1 MLETSQ
7 PANTRRLPA
16 QTVAEALL
24 ALLKARGI
32 DYLFANA
39 GTDFPSI
46 IEAYARANESGLALP
61 TAVTVPHENA
71 AVSMAHGHYLGS
83 GRMQAVMVHV
93 SVGLANSL
101 CALLNAARENVPVF
115 FSAGRTPLTESGHM
129 ASRDVSIHWG
139 QEMFDQ
145 AGMLRELVKWE
156 YELRCGAGLETIVDR
171 ALAIAG
177 SDPGGPVYLGL
188 PRESL
193 AEPVD
198 GFAIAEPSRLQPS
211 QATGVD
217 PDAVDEAAR
226 LLAAAEAP
234 LIVAARAGRDTA
246 LPGALAEFADLA
258 AIPVVEYRANYVN
271 LASDHPMHAGFD
283 FDARFAEH
291 DVILVLD
298 TPAPWLPSRHDWPQQ
313 ARVIQIGPDPLSRDI
328 PVRGFP
334 CDVAI
339 AARPSAV
346 LPLLGD
352 AFARHAGN
360 RKTEIDSRRER
371 LAGRHREARAA
382 LEKRL
387 LPESSPS
394 KLTAAWAS
402 RCLDRVKGRD
412 GIVVNELGCVRPVM
426 TFTEP
431 GSFFGPSNAGGLG
444 WGVPASLGL
453 KLAQPGRR
461 VIACVGDGSCMFAN
475 PVACHQVAAA
485 QSIATLTVVFNNRRW
500 EAVRTAT
507 RSVIP
512 DGHAMRANSMPFV
525 PLEPSPAFEQIAAAC
540 GGYGERVEEA
550 SALPDALERALAR
563 VDAGEPALLNLLL
576 DD

>member
-1 MLETSQ
+1 M
-7 PANTRRLPA
+7 
-16 QTVAEALL
+16 
-24 ALLKARGI
+24 KARGI

-46 IEAYARANESGLALP
+46 IEAFARSAESQLVLP
-61 TAVTVPHENA
+61 TPVTVPHENA

-145 AGMLRELVKWE
+145 AGMLRELVKWD
-156 YELRCGAGLETIVDR
+156 YELRGAAGLETIVDR
-171 ALAIAG
+171 ALAIAA

-193 AEPVD
+193 AESLD
-198 GFAIAEPSRLQPS
+198 GFAYAEPSRLRPS

-217 PDAVDEAAR
+217 MSAVEEAAR
-226 LLAAAEAP
+226 LLAAADNP
-234 LIVAARAGRDTA
+234 LIVAGRAGRDTA
-246 LPGALAEFADLA
+246 LPSALADFVDLA

-271 LASDHPMHAGFD
+271 LASDHEMHAGFD
-283 FDARFAEH
+283 FDASFAEH

-298 TPAPWLPSRHDWPQQ
+298 TPAPWLPARHDWPQQ
-313 ARVIQIGPDPLSRDI
+313 ARVIQIAPDPLSCDI
-328 PVRGFP
+328 PIRGFP

-339 AARPSAV
+339 AARPSAA

-352 AFARHAGN
+352 AFARQAGH
-360 RKTEIDSRRER
+360 RKSAIESRRET
-371 LAGRHREARAA
+371 LAARHREAKEALARRMLPDRAPA
-382 LEKRL
+382 
-387 LPESSPS
+387 

-402 RCLDRVKGRD
+402 RCLDRAKGPD
-412 GIVVNELGCVRPVM
+412 SVVVNELGCIRPIM

-444 WGVPASLGL
+444 WGLPASLGL
-453 KLAQPGRR
+453 KLAQPERR

-485 QSIATLTVVFNNRRW
+485 QSIATLTMVFNNRRW

-512 DGHAMRANSMPFV
+512 DGHAMQANSMPLV
-525 PLEPSPAFEQIAAAC
+525 PLDPSPAFEQVAAAC
-540 GGYGERVEEA
+540 GSYSERVEEA
-550 SALPDALERALAR
+550 SALPEALDRALAR

-576 DD
+576 ED